1 MRVRS
6 TAACKEAL
14 RLQIVGEI
22 LGRRKLKRG
31 YEYEV
36 NWKGQ
41 PMDKNE
47 WLTRD
52 QLEEMG
58 WGKTL
63 NDIDI
68 KEAAKQ
74 GLVSRPLTG
83 QSTLDRPTLP
93 HSRVLVPQDSLHLK
107 LHMSDPSQAAEDIY
121 SAEAKCFVPRL

>member
-1 MRVRS
+1 M
-6 TAACKEAL
+6 
-14 RLQIVGEI
+14 QIVEEI

-31 YEYEV
+31 YEYEMQ
-36 NWKGQ
+36 WKNM
-41 PMDKNE
+41 PIDKNE

-83 QSTLDRPTLP
+83 QHWSLATI
-93 HSRVLVPQDSLHLK
+93 SKSWMQIFDSWN
-107 LHMSDPSQAAEDIY
+107 Q
-121 SAEAKCFVPRL
+121 

>member
-1 MRVRS
+1 MRDMYYIHSKIGRLETFFTNS
-6 TAACKEAL
+6 Y
-14 RLQIVGEI
+14 LQIVGEI

-83 QSTLDRPTLP
+83 NFVYLDP
-93 HSRVLVPQDSLHLK
+93 RVAMYSCIYLK
-107 LHMSDPSQAAEDIY
+107 AVIAIS
-121 SAEAKCFVPRL
+121 

>member
-1 MRVRS
+1 M
-6 TAACKEAL
+6 
-14 RLQIVGEI
+14 QIVEEI

-36 NWKGQ
+36 QWKNL
-41 PMDKNE
+41 PIDKNE

-83 QSTLDRPTLP
+83 EAQSSNSQLLL
-93 HSRVLVPQDSLHLK
+93 VLNQFLLSLNNTN
-107 LHMSDPSQAAEDIY
+107 
-121 SAEAKCFVPRL
+121 

>member
-1 MRVRS
+1 MWLTRRS
-6 TAACKEAL
+6 EAL
-14 RLQIVGEI
+14 SSGRARFSEKHRNTDVFWVYVQIVDKI
-22 LGRRKLKRG
+22 DGRRKLKRG

-36 NWKGQ
+36 YWQNL
-41 PMDKNE
+41 PIDKNE

-58 WGKTL
+58 FGKTL

-83 QSTLDRPTLP
+83 TDYKL
-93 HSRVLVPQDSLHLK
+93 SRQ
-107 LHMSDPSQAAEDIY
+107 
-121 SAEAKCFVPRL
+121 

>member
-1 MRVRS
+1 MPLQSFSGKDRKANVS
-6 TAACKEAL
+6 SGNV
-14 RLQIVGEI
+14 QIVEKI
-22 LGRRKLKRG
+22 DGRRKLKRG

-36 NWKGQ
+36 YWKGL
-41 PMDKNE
+41 PIDKNE

-58 WGKTL
+58 FGKTL

-83 QSTLDRPTLP
+83 TGDKPSRQTNCDDRKCSSDASPKFST
-93 HSRVLVPQDSLHLK
+93 Q
-107 LHMSDPSQAAEDIY
+107 
-121 SAEAKCFVPRL
+121 

>member
-1 MRVRS
+1 M
-6 TAACKEAL
+6 
-14 RLQIVGEI
+14 QIVEEI

-36 NWKGQ
+36 QWKGQ

-52 QLEEMG
+52 TLEEMG

-83 QSTLDRPTLP
+83 PLSPPMPVGFLPTPPGIL
-93 HSRVLVPQDSLHLK
+93 VLYAGPLT
-107 LHMSDPSQAAEDIY
+107 
-121 SAEAKCFVPRL
+121 

>member
-1 MRVRS
+1 M
-6 TAACKEAL
+6 E
-14 RLQIVGEI
+14 EI

-36 NWKGQ
+36 QWKGL

-83 QSTLDRPTLP
+83 KP
-93 HSRVLVPQDSLHLK
+93 RVLCHIAALIKLAATHNNKFRDSLSYL
-107 LHMSDPSQAAEDIY
+107 
-121 SAEAKCFVPRL
+121 

>member
-1 MRVRS
+1 ME
-6 TAACKEAL
+6 T
-14 RLQIVGEI
+14 I
-22 LGRRKLKRG
+22 LSRRKLKRN

-36 NWKGQ
+36 QWKGM
-41 PMDKNE
+41 PLDKNE

-58 WGKTL
+58 FTKAL

-83 QSTLDRPTLP
+83 PLLTKKRSNPTPPGPLCHCQCP
-93 HSRVLVPQDSLHLK
+93 LSV
-107 LHMSDPSQAAEDIY
+107 Y
-121 SAEAKCFVPRL
+121 TWG

>member
-1 MRVRS
+1 MLF
-6 TAACKEAL
+6 C
-14 RLQIVGEI
+14 LQIVGEI

-83 QSTLDRPTLP
+83 S
-93 HSRVLVPQDSLHLK
+93 S
-107 LHMSDPSQAAEDIY
+107 MS
-121 SAEAKCFVPRL
+121 

>member
-1 MRVRS
+1 M
-6 TAACKEAL
+6 
-14 RLQIVGEI
+14 QIIEQI

-36 NWKGQ
+36 QWKGQ
-41 PMDKNE
+41 PLDKNE

-58 WGKTL
+58 WAKAL
-63 NDIDI
+63 NEIDI

-83 QSTLDRPTLP
+83 RRPLPRRQRPAFLRLGCCGATP
-93 HSRVLVPQDSLHLK
+93 HSRPGGRELLGKWIASPGHESISHSSAVLG
-107 LHMSDPSQAAEDIY
+107 E
-121 SAEAKCFVPRL
+121 RLM